1 VAAPA
6 PWAAGGGGDLWES
19 LDDSSIRVCVRK
31 RPMLRTE
38 IIRHDFDVISTEA
51 GHQSLVVHEPK
62 TKVDMSKEIA
72 SHRFVFDAVF
82 NESDSNAAIYQA
94 ALRPLLQH
102 VFAGGAATVFAFGQT
117 GSGKTCTMAGHGDES
132 AADGNAVGLYA
143 LAAAD
148 VVSAAHA
155 DGATVAASFFE
166 VYRGQV
172 LDLLNART
180 KVDVLEDGKGRVQV
194 VGLTERRVE
203 SAEEMLRLVKEAEE
217 ARATGA
223 TSANETSSRS
233 HAILRVQLRDASGKI
248 IGKLSMV
255 DLAGSER
262 AADSSSKDR
271 QTRIEGAEINKS
283 LLCLKE
289 CIRALDSGSSH
300 TPFRGS
306 KLTQVLRDSFVE
318 RARTTMIAAISPGSS
333 AAEYTLNT
341 LRYAARLK
349 EFSARRPPPPRRPPS
364 GAAASPGAARF
375 GTPSAVSPAARRG
388 PATPG
393 EGGGRYIALTPP
405 RTRVFDA
412 PPAAPAIAVGANASE
427 RQQALGSAA
436 DNEAATPTAVESADG
451 VEAADEE
458 DGASSKE
465 DEEKCGIDDLSKSM
479 KLGGA
484 EGDFFQSV
492 AAVTRAER
500 QLLRAH
506 REAVDES
513 EDMLALEKQ
522 LLEDRDSDSPCSLD
536 EYAASLEKVLHHK
549 MRLCIRVQARLDA
562 LKQGLADEEAQSA
575 RVKKLPV
582 Y

>member
-1 VAAPA
+1 M
-6 PWAAGGGGDLWES
+6 
-19 LDDSSIRVCVRK
+19 K
-31 RPMLRTE
+31 
-38 IIRHDFDVISTEA
+38 
-51 GHQSLVVHEPK
+51 
-62 TKVDMSKEIA
+62 
-72 SHRFVFDAVF
+72 
-82 NESDSNAAIYQA
+82 
-94 ALRPLLQH
+94 
-102 VFAGGAATVFAFGQT
+102 
-117 GSGKTCTMAGHGDES
+117 
-132 AADGNAVGLYA
+132 
-143 LAAAD
+143 
-148 VVSAAHA
+148 
-155 DGATVAASFFE
+155 
-166 VYRGQV
+166 
-172 LDLLNART
+172 
-180 KVDVLEDGKGRVQV
+180 
-194 VGLTERRVE
+194 
-203 SAEEMLRLVKEAEE
+203 
-217 ARATGA
+217 
-223 TSANETSSRS
+223 
-233 HAILRVQLRDASGKI
+233 
-248 IGKLSMV
+248 
-255 DLAGSER
+255 
-262 AADSSSKDR
+262 
-271 QTRIEGAEINKS
+271 
-283 LLCLKE
+283 
-289 CIRALDSGSSH
+289 
-300 TPFRGS
+300 
-306 KLTQVLRDSFVE
+306 VLRDSFVE

-375 GTPSAVSPAARRG
+375 GTPSAVSPAAGRG
-388 PATPG
+388 PAAPG

-412 PPAAPAIAVGANASE
+412 PPAAPATAVGPNASE

-513 EDMLALEKQ
+513 EVCGCCTGGVSGGGALPSRHPRPSSPPHTMQHAVIALHTHMYPPTPTRTGRLPQDMLALEKQ
-522 LLEDRDSDSPCSLD
+522 LLEDRDSDAPCSLD